1 MENKKRHANP
11 ALKDE
16 VCACPLDQVNIY
28 RRPDN
33 NVGIFTPAICAKFFP
48 IQSVKRIMLTL
59 ANITNHYPFDE
70 AETLPFRAGRK
81 PRSSCFKLFL
91 SLNLSTLRE
100 CNGIKLSLPG
110 GFFPYPNN

>member
-1 MENKKRHANP
+1 MIGKPDKVLIPTIIEWYKIT
-11 ALKDE
+11 L
-16 VCACPLDQVNIY
+16 LG
-28 RRPDN
+28 RPISW
-33 NVGIFTPAICAKFFP
+33 VGKNFDIF
-48 IQSVKRIMLTL
+48 
-59 ANITNHYPFDE
+59 HPFDE